1 MGSFNLT
8 GIRQI
13 EFKLDSELNM
23 HKRKGSLEIKV
34 DNFYFNMN
42 NSFEMKRNNGYYWR
56 SAFDSSLTTL
66 PGLIVGFGRDELG
79 ARILTVGYGDER
91 EITVTFQPKQN
102 LATGFSGTISAPH
115 RGIHDA
121 SFDINYKFTNQNE
134 LDLDVN
140 LQLEP
145 GKMISIAFIYNSDGI
160 QARLTS
166 PLGSYGARRSV
177 SDNGFYGEIG
187 LDDYNI
193 SLRGDNLTADS
204 KTGFKLEGEV
214 FGHKISFDTLLQVAG
229 NNYAEGKFLINSNIP
244 GYEKIGVLFKFSNEN
259 ESVSSET
266 QINLPFITIPEIIV
280 KFETKK
286 KSDAIGAR
294 LHLIEA
300 EILVITPYY
309 MNKFTVQGKLKLNT
323 NKMDAYLKVI
333 YPLSESKVGHYL
345 VQTNYDLS
353 PSMESSSISSI
364 ILRSILTPS
373 ISAGINVEA
382 FHKCASGVS
391 HSQRYGG
398 SLKLRSNAPYELE
411 ANWNGRF
418 HLMMDSTI
426 RTVLFTHLGFIQ

>member
-1 MGSFNLT
+1 MG
-8 GIRQI
+8 
-13 EFKLDSELNM
+13 

-79 ARILTVGYGDER
+79 AQILTVGYGDER

-166 PLGSYGARRSV
+166 PLGSYRARRSV

-364 ILRSILTPS
+364 ILRSILT
-373 ISAGINVEA
+373 
-382 FHKCASGVS
+382 
-391 HSQRYGG
+391 
-398 SLKLRSNAPYELE
+398 
-411 ANWNGRF
+411 
-418 HLMMDSTI
+418 
-426 RTVLFTHLGFIQ
+426 